1 MNKNELNLKD
11 KLRDFYEHKKKET
24 FLIGGSILLILSILL
39 VSIVKINSKEVLAFA
54 KSRNASLEGETI
66 TSMVYSGAEEMQK
79 GPSKTYGKVVYL
91 TIDDGPSEYTDEI
104 IKILNKNNVKAT
116 FFMINGNMQ
125 AYPEQVKNI
134 VENGNT
140 AGFHSVSHDIHK
152 LYVSKTSAKEEFDT
166 NQATFKK
173 ITGQTSKVIRLPFGS
188 KPYTPR
194 ASYNALVDS
203 GYKLWDWTLDTED
216 WRSTSSQIME
226 NVKKYSSGSDNVVL
240 LMHERK
246 QTVEILDEMIKYL
259 KSEGFEILPIKQSDE
274 ARNYW
279 NGKLFSEEN

>member
-1 MNKNELNLKD
+1 MNKNELNLKE
-11 KLRDFYEHKKKET
+11 KLRDFYGHKKKET

-54 KSRNASLEGETI
+54 KSRNAALEGETI

-116 FFMINGNMQ
+116 FFMINNNMQ
-125 AYPEQVKNI
+125 AYPKQVKNI

-140 AGFHSVSHDIHK
+140 AGFHSVTHDIHK

>member
-1 MNKNELNLKD
+1 MNENELNLKD

-24 FLIGGSILLILSILL
+24 FLIGGSILLILCILL

-116 FFMINGNMQ
+116 FFMINNNMQ